1 MVSNVTAL
9 PRARD
14 GQSALD
20 LQPDLFVSQTSAGLH
35 TNPDVERRV
44 PEYTGELEEVRR
56 ISGNCR
62 ATWCVRRPPVVSS
75 DGIWV

>member
-20 LQPDLFVSQTSAGLH
+20 LQPDLFVSQTSA
-35 TNPDVERRV
+35 
-44 PEYTGELEEVRR
+44 
-56 ISGNCR
+56 S
-62 ATWCVRRPPVVSS
+62 
-75 DGIWV
+75 WVAYEPGR